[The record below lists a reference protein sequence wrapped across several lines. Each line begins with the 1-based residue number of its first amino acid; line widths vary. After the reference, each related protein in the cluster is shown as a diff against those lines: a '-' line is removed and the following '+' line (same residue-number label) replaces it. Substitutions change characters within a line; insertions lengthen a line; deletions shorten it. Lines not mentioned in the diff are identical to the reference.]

1 MLIKKNLKEVLF
13 PSPVT
18 ITPKCETK
26 CSIRKRGAC
35 FSSYRRVFWFRKKEK
50 KDRSERKRKESC
62 EENWS
67 RLEWARAKIL
77 IKRWYRKW
85 RIRRGSPIRRTSA
98 GEKTRRG
105 TRNEERARTAAKRDR
120 RSKSSGMT
128 SAARTAGAAAGGVA
142 EARRDCR
149 VAEVA
154 SDCAAPRDYRGPTA
168 TWTGFEAGRP
178 GPRRGSPRCKEA
190 RRVFVPSPPARGA
203 RGTWGAS
210 GGRPSRSPTPRPPL
224 TRTAAPTATRWKDRA
239 PRTPCEGPFK
249 RSRYPRNGR
258 GRRTST
264 RRRARNGYF
273 AAPSP
278 TRTWRAFQAYRPRGF
293 QGTLPSNWR
302 CPAPVKIPSVYT
314 DKKGREI
321 PIKNSRYML
330 DHVRFSLSLS
340 LCLVPFSSRTRGNT
354 IGPFLT
360 IFYYLSLPGFYYFF
374 NRGCFNS
381 PPFF

>member
-13 PSPVT
+13 PCNNYSEVWN
-18 ITPKCETK
+18 KVFDSK
-26 CSIRKRGAC
+26 KG
-35 FSSYRRVFWFRKKEK
+35 RVFFLVSESFLISK
-50 KDRSERKRKESC
+50 ERKEGSQRNKTKRIVRGELKPT
-62 EENWS
+62 
-67 RLEWARAKIL
+67 RVRAKIL
-77 IKRWYRKW
+77 IKRWYREW

-203 RGTWGAS
+203 RGTWGVS

-293 QGTLPSNWR
+293 QGTLSSNWR